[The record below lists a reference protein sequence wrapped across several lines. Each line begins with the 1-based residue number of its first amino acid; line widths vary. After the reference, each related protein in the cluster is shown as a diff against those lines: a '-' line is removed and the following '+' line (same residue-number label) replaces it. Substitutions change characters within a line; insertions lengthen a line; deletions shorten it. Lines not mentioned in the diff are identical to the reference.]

1 METQLLSLQPELSGP
16 TLRLRPLVAAD
27 VEPLYAAAGD
37 PLIWA
42 QHPSPT
48 RYQRPVF
55 DTWFAQALASRGCLV
70 VIDRASERLVGSSR
84 YYALDEAARSV
95 AIGFTFLTREFWGGA
110 ANAEMKRLMLAHAFQ
125 WASTVWFHVGPDNV
139 RSQKAMAKIGGR
151 YSHRGPLDLGS
162 GPVDYV
168 FYRIDAA
175 DFAASPLAV

>member
-1 METQLLSLQPELSGP
+1 MAAERLSLQPELSGP
-16 TLRLRPLVAAD
+16 TLHLRPLAVD
-27 VEPLYAAAGD
+27 DIEPLYAAASD

-70 VIDRASERLVGSSR
+70 VIDRTSGRLIGSSR
-84 YYALDEAARSV
+84 YYALDEAARAV
-95 AIGFTFLTREFWGGA
+95 AIGFTFLCRDFWGGA
-110 ANAEMKRLMLAHAFQ
+110 ANAEMKRLMLTHAFQ
-125 WASTVWFHVGPDNV
+125 WARTVWFHVGPHNL

-168 FYRIDAA
+168 FYRIEAA
-175 DFAASPLAV
+175 DFAVSPLAV